1 MRARASPSRRLL
13 LLWANNGDRRRRAR
27 GQDRQRPG
35 AHRFSHRPSPDRAVR
50 PVRGV
55 PRAGRQMRHARLAP
69 MARAAVGLAVG
80 SLLVACTTGSGASP
94 VNSQGDAPGR
104 IDVVTTTTVF
114 ADLVKHVGG
123 DRVNVTS
130 LVPKGGEVHTFE
142 PRPSDLTALERAKVV
157 FMNGVGL
164 DDWMTRMLQQT
175 ATNAPVIRLG
185 ENLPGVT
192 YITGDEGPN
201 PHLWM
206 NVAYARMYVGRIA
219 DALSA
224 AEPAAA
230 SVFAANAKAYDAQLA
245 TLDGWV
251 RDRIG
256 TIPADQRRLVSFH
269 DAFPYY
275 AQAYGLTI
283 VGVVV
288 PAPGQDPSAGQ
299 IAALVKAIRDAHVK
313 AVFSEVQFSPQL
325 AQAVAREADAT
336 VVSDL
341 YDDTVGDPPV
351 DTYEGI
357 IRWDTDKVVA
367 ALAPA

>member
-1 MRARASPSRRLL
+1 MRRL
-13 LLWANNGDRRRRAR
+13 
-27 GQDRQRPG
+27 
-35 AHRFSHRPSPDRAVR
+35 R
-50 PVRGV
+50 PV
-55 PRAGRQMRHARLAP
+55 PTIAARLA
-69 MARAAVGLAVG
+69 AAGATVI
-80 SLLVACTTGSGASP
+80 LLVGCAAASGPTAAG
-94 VNSQGDAPGR
+94 SQGGTTQP
-104 IDVVTTTTVF
+104 IDVVATTTVF
-114 ADLVKHVGG
+114 ADLVHQVGG
-123 DRVNVTS
+123 DLVTVTS

-175 ATNAPVIRLG
+175 ATSAPVVRLG
-185 ENLPGVT
+185 DNLPGVK
-192 YITGDEGPN
+192 YIVGDEGPN

-224 AEPAAA
+224 AAPASA
-230 SVFAANAKAYDAQLA
+230 SSFAANAKAYDARLA

-251 RDRIG
+251 RDRIA
-256 TIPADQRRLVSFH
+256 TIPQPQRRLVSFH

-275 AQAYGLTI
+275 AEAYGLTI

-288 PAPGQDPSAGQ
+288 PAPGQDPSAGE
-299 IAALVKAIRDAHVK
+299 IAQLVQAIREAHVK

-325 AQAVAREADAT
+325 AQAVAKEAGAI

>member
-1 MRARASPSRRLL
+1 
-13 LLWANNGDRRRRAR
+13 
-27 GQDRQRPG
+27 
-35 AHRFSHRPSPDRAVR
+35 
-50 PVRGV
+50 
-55 PRAGRQMRHARLAP
+55 MRHARIAP

-230 SVFAANAKAYDAQLA
+230 SVFATNAKAYDAQLA

-256 TIPADQRRLVSFH
+256 TIPADHRRLVSFH

-275 AQAYGLTI
+275 DQAYGLTI

-325 AQAVAREADAT
+325 AQAVAREAGAA